1 MILEKNP
8 NIEIRKSILHGWGVF
23 AINDIS
29 KDTLLEECHGLFLSK
44 DEFKK
49 IKTIPGIG
57 CNSFTI
63 SKDEV
68 MIPHGYGA
76 IYNSRKDNTVTIKF
90 NKEKRTLD
98 FYTTQDIKAHEE
110 LFLNY
115 EFARL
120 SYKNM
125 GVVIEERI

>member
-1 MILEKNP
+1 MILEKNI

-29 KDTLLEECHGLFLSK
+29 KDTLLEECHGLFLSG

-49 IKTIPGIG
+49 IKDIPGIG

-68 MIPHGYGA
+68 MLPYGYGA
-76 IYNSRKDNTVTIKF
+76 IYNSRKDNTVIIKF

-98 FYTTQDIKAHEE
+98 FYTAEDIKAHEE

-115 EFARL
+115 EL
-120 SYKNM
+120 SRRIYKAN
-125 GVVIEERI
+125 GVEI

>member
-8 NIEIRKSILHGWGVF
+8 NIEVRKSILHGWGVF
-23 AINDIS
+23 ATNDIP

-76 IYNSRKDNTVTIKF
+76 IYNSRKDNNVTIKF
-90 NKEKRTLD
+90 NDEKRTLN
-98 FYTTQDIKAHEE
+98 FYTKKDVKANEE

-120 SYKNM
+120 TYKSKN
-125 GVVIEERI
+125 IHL

>member
-23 AINDIS
+23 ATSDIP

-49 IKTIPGIG
+49 IKNIPGIG

-68 MIPHGYGA
+68 MIPYGYGA

-90 NKEKRTLD
+90 NKKKETLD
-98 FYTTQDIKAHEE
+98 FYTKQNIKTNEE

-120 SYKNM
+120 MYNNKN
-125 GVVIEERI
+125 IKIK

>member
-23 AINDIS
+23 AINDIP

-57 CNSFTI
+57 CNSITI

-68 MIPHGYGA
+68 IIPYGYGA

-90 NKEKRTLD
+90 NKKKETLD
-98 FYTTQDIKAHEE
+98 FYTKQNIKANEE

-115 EFARL
+115 EIAR
-120 SYKNM
+120 SMYKNKD
-125 GVVIEERI
+125 IELK

>member
-8 NIEIRKSILHGWGVF
+8 NIEVRKSILHGWGIF
-23 AINDIS
+23 AVNDIP
-29 KDTLLEECHGLFLSK
+29 KDALLEECHGLFLSR

-49 IKTIPGIG
+49 IKTIPGIS
-57 CNSFTI
+57 CNSFNI
-63 SKDEV
+63 ENELI
-68 MIPHGYGA
+68 IPYGYGA
-76 IYNSRKDNTVTIKF
+76 IYNSRKDNNVTIKF

-98 FYTTQDIKAHEE
+98 FYTKQNIKANEE

-120 SYKNM
+120 MYKSKN
-125 GVVIEERI
+125 IHL